1 MSLPI
6 PVCAA
11 CGEATFPGLFLCPS
25 CAATTWRY
33 EPVEHGVLEG
43 SAVNARDGVHVGLV
57 RVALGPL
64 VVARVEGAAQ
74 AGDEVALDA
83 DGLVPVARP
92 I

>member
-1 MSLPI
+1 MSLSI

-11 CGEATFPGLFLCPS
+11 CGEATFPRLFLCPS
-25 CAATTWRY
+25 CAGTTWRY
-33 EPVEHGVLEG
+33 EPVERGHVEG
-43 SAVNARDGVHVGLV
+43 STVNARDGVHVGLV

-64 VVARVEGAAQ
+64 VVARIEGPAQ
-74 AGDEVALDA
+74 VGDEVALDQ